1 MVNHKGLI
9 LERHNQLIGYSGYMN
24 PSLQMVTERELPKQR
39 PSFLFECH
47 LSVDER
53 YFVMHDEV
61 FDIVEQKA
69 LGYLWDSIDTF
80 KTIFG
85 NVQIDNTE
93 YKEIQEGVAKLPLM
107 ENKSDLYAI
116 RDVLIEWTWA
126 GVGDSIVGG
135 VKDAGNWAK
144 DTVVDSGK
152 AIAKFATDSWDGLKK
167 MGIAISK
174 GDWGEIMSLLGR
186 GVLFILRKLKD
197 AAYSTLGMIVDAILI
212 ATGIGKGAQMVAWGL
227 ITALD
232 VYQIV
237 NNDWPDGD
245 DREQVWKYLDLG
257 FDVLGLVF
265 AGVAAKGARAIF
277 RPLQGLKG
285 TKLASK
291 IAKSPKLK
299 ALIKKIHTASKSAAG
314 KLKGVATKI
323 KTKWPTG
330 FKWIGSILGG
340 LGRVIKKLQ
349 TYCGKL
355 IKTSNLKGVK
365 NMKKVSGG
373 VVRKTGMDAVK
384 TGTKAAAV
392 VGGLSYGIEKG
403 IEAYTGMSKKDT
415 ENMSTTMDTY
425 NDIYG
430 DKDPFDTWD

>member
-1 MVNHKGLI
+1 
-9 LERHNQLIGYSGYMN
+9 
-24 PSLQMVTERELPKQR
+24 
-39 PSFLFECH
+39 
-47 LSVDER
+47 
-53 YFVMHDEV
+53 
-61 FDIVEQKA
+61 
-69 LGYLWDSIDTF
+69 
-80 KTIFG
+80 
-85 NVQIDNTE
+85 
-93 YKEIQEGVAKLPLM
+93 
-107 ENKSDLYAI
+107 
-116 RDVLIEWTWA
+116 
-126 GVGDSIVGG
+126 
-135 VKDAGNWAK
+135 
-144 DTVVDSGK
+144 
-152 AIAKFATDSWDGLKK
+152 
-167 MGIAISK
+167 
-174 GDWGEIMSLLGR
+174 
-186 GVLFILRKLKD
+186 
-197 AAYSTLGMIVDAILI
+197 
-212 ATGIGKGAQMVAWGL
+212 MVAWGL

-299 ALIKKIHTASKSAAG
+299 ALIKKILKASKSAAG
-314 KLKGVATKI
+314 KLKSVANHI
-323 KTKWPTG
+323 KGKWPAG

-340 LGRVIKKLQ
+340 LGNVIKKLQ

-355 IKTSNLKGVK
+355 IKTSSKEGIR
-365 NMKKVSGG
+365 MTKVSGG
-373 VVRKTGMDAVK
+373 LPTRTGMDAVK

>member
-61 FDIVEQKA
+61 FDIVEQKT

-116 RDVLIEWTWA
+116 RDVLIEGFWSS
-126 GVGDSIVGG
+126 VGDGIS
-135 VKDAGNWAK
+135 DFGNWVK
-144 DTVVDSGK
+144 DTVVDAGK
-152 AIAKFATDSWDGLKK
+152 GIAKFASDSWEGLKK
-167 MGIAISK
+167 VGVAISK

-186 GVLFILRKLKD
+186 GVLYLLRKLKD

-212 ATGIGKGAQMVAWGL
+212 ATGIGKGAQMVVWGL

-232 VYQIV
+232 VYQII
-237 NNDWPDGD
+237 NNDWPEGD
-245 DREQVWKYLDLG
+245 NREQIWKYLDLG
-257 FDVLGLVF
+257 FDILGLVF
-265 AGVAAKGARAIF
+265 AGVAAKGARTIF

-299 ALIKKIHTASKSAAG
+299 AVIKRIHKASKSASG

-323 KTKWPTG
+323 KSKWSTG

-340 LGRVIKKLQ
+340 LGNVIKKLQ

-365 NMKKVSGG
+365 NMKNTPGKGFVT
-373 VVRKTGMDAVK
+373 RKTGMDAVK

-403 IEAYTGMSKKDT
+403 MEAYTGISKKDS
-415 ENMSTTMDTY
+415 ENMSKTMTTYDEL
-425 NDIYG
+425 YG

>member
-39 PSFLFECH
+39 PSYLFECH

-53 YFVMHDEV
+53 YFVMHDDV

-116 RDVLIEWTWA
+116 RDVLIEGFW
-126 GVGDSIVGG
+126 GSVGDGLA
-135 VKDAGNWAK
+135 DFGNWAK

-152 AIAKFATDSWDGLKK
+152 SIAKFATDSWDGLKK
-167 MGIAISK
+167 MGVAISK
-174 GDWGEIMSLLGR
+174 GDWSEILSLLGR

-197 AAYSTLGMIVDAILI
+197 AAYSTLGMIVDAILVAI
-212 ATGIGKGAQMVAWGL
+212 QVGKGAQMVAWGL

-245 DREQVWKYLDLG
+245 DRDQMWKYLDLG
-257 FDVLGLVF
+257 FDMLGLVF
-265 AGVAAKGARAIF
+265 AAVAAKGAKAIF

-285 TKLASK
+285 VRLASK
-291 IAKSPKLK
+291 VAKSPKLK
-299 ALIKKIHTASKSAAG
+299 ALIQKILKASKSAAG
-314 KLKGVATKI
+314 KLKSVANHI
-323 KTKWPTG
+323 KGKWPAG

-340 LGRVIKKLQ
+340 LGNVIKKLQ

-355 IKTSNLKGVK
+355 IRNSNLNSAK
-365 NMKKVSGG
+365 NFKKVSGG
-373 VVRKTGMDAVK
+373 LPKRTGMDAVK
-384 TGTKAAAV
+384 TGAKAAAV
-392 VGGLSYGIEKG
+392 VGGLSYGIDAYGRSKG
-403 IEAYTGMSKKDT
+403 GGT
-415 ENMSTTMDTY
+415 
-425 NDIYG
+425 NDIPDIDLSGAIVDY
-430 DKDPFDTWD
+430 DDI

>member
-9 LERHNQLIGYSGYMN
+9 LERHNQLIGYNGYMN

-39 PSFLFECH
+39 PSYLFECH

-61 FDIVEQKA
+61 FDIVEQKT

-116 RDVLIEWTWA
+116 RDVLIEGFW
-126 GVGDSIVGG
+126 GSVGDGLA
-135 VKDAGNWAK
+135 DFGNWAK

-152 AIAKFATDSWDGLKK
+152 AIGKFATDSWDGLKK
-167 MGIAISK
+167 MGVAISK

-212 ATGIGKGAQMVAWGL
+212 ATGIGKGVQMVAWGL

-232 VYQIV
+232 VYQII

-257 FDVLGLVF
+257 FDILGLVF
-265 AGVAAKGARAIF
+265 AGVAAKGARAVF
-277 RPLQGLKG
+277 RPLQAFKG
-285 TKLASK
+285 ARLSGR
-291 IAKSPKLK
+291 IAKSPQLK
-299 ALIKKIHTASKSAAG
+299 ALIQKILKASKSASG
-314 KLKGVATKI
+314 KLQSVANHIKG
-323 KTKWPTG
+323 KWATG

-340 LGRVIKKLQ
+340 LGNVIKKLQ
-349 TYCGKL
+349 TYCGQLVKN
-355 IKTSNLKGVK
+355 SNLKNIG
-365 NMKKVSGG
+365 KKPLPGKGFVT
-373 VVRKTGMDAVK
+373 RKTGMDAVK
-384 TGTKAAAV
+384 TGAKAAAV
-392 VGGLSYGIEKG
+392 VGGLNYGIEKG
-403 IEAYTGMSKKDT
+403 MEAYTGMSKKEA
-415 ENMSTTMDTY
+415 ENMSGTMDAY
-425 NDIYG
+425 KRAYG
-430 DKDPFDTWD
+430 DTDPFDTW